1 MFRTPALARVCLPPD
16 SMRETQMK
24 EIRIDVFDDPAC
36 PWCLVGLRRLD
47 NAVAALGDKAA
58 VEIVHHPF
66 LLDPSATPEGEDVV
80 EMLTRKYGRPPF
92 DAWDRL
98 EAEAKSAG
106 LDLDMRKQKLRHW
119 SQPAL
124 ALIAA
129 ADQKGVQHEL
139 AVALGQ
145 ANYLEARN
153 IADPEVLVDIAG
165 RFGFAPEEALA
176 IVDSRDI
183 HEQIGVAAAEAS
195 RQGIE
200 GVPFFIFGSKFAFS
214 GAQPQEVFDKAL
226 DAALSEAA

>member
-1 MFRTPALARVCLPPD
+1 
-16 SMRETQMK
+16 MK
-24 EIRIDVFDDPAC
+24 EIRVDVFDDPAC
-36 PWCLVGLRRLD
+36 PWCLVGLKRLD
-47 NAVAALGDKAA
+47 NAVAALGDRAV

-66 LLDPSATPEGEDVV
+66 LLDPSATPEGEDIV

-92 DAWDRL
+92 DAWERL

-129 ADQKGVQHEL
+129 AEMKGIQHEL
-139 AVALGQ
+139 AVALGR

-153 IADPEVLVDIAG
+153 IADPDVLVDIAT
-165 RFGFAPEEALA
+165 RFGFAPDEALA
-176 IVDSRDI
+176 IAGNRDI
-183 HEQIGVAAAEAS
+183 HEQIGAAAAEAS

-200 GVPFFIFGSKFAFS
+200 GVPFFIFAGKYAFS

-226 DAALSEAA
+226 ETALSEAA